1 MKKIIIFLF
10 TLLSLNSMVNAQ
22 VNSQNPDMII
32 DYTPN
37 YSMTYNKPI
46 VRGSLPTEIVSYH
59 EYDHRGVFS
68 LLISGNTNVI
78 NIELEHLTFYE
89 ILKS

>member
-32 DYTPN
+32 DTDVGYRLA
-37 YSMTYNKPI
+37 YNRPI
-46 VRGSLPTEIVSYH
+46 IRAASPTEIVSYH
-59 EYDHRGVFS
+59 EEDKKGIFS
-68 LLISGNTNVI
+68 LLDGGIVVI
-78 NIELEHLTFYE
+78 H
-89 ILKS
+89 